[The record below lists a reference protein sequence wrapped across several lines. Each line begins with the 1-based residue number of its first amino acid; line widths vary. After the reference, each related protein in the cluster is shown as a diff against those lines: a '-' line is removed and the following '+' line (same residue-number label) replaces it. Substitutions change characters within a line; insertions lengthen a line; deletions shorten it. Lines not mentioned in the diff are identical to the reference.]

1 MDRDML
7 EGWVGVMVSRAGWI
21 FDQTD
26 VVALP
31 VWAALAVAA
40 FVVVGCA
47 LAFVRGWTDDRGA
60 MMGRVAFVLLAA
72 LVGLVVIDQVVRRD
86 LAGDRQALVARAQEL
101 NARATMPGSALACLD
116 AMAGET
122 VETFCEKALFATPQ
136 ATAAAVSYVDA
147 QLALLAAG
155 NQQLRRGDR
164 SHEDMLANL
173 RRAAEL
179 DRFGIVAHVLSVRHG
194 CTAEQC
200 AAFAMLNDA
209 RRVSRNMTGHTYDA
223 IVDRYAAAWPAAGS
237 HPVAGNAPPAIA
249 EAPAGAPL
257 AGAPLAG
264 AKLPNNLF
272 LPSSSSIPAVSI
284 MNAEPGA
291 SPHDTTGSTQA
302 PTPTPPRKPQAR
314 PPGNSPTAA
323 RPAAPQSLA
332 PSGQ

>member
-60 MMGRVAFVLLAA
+60 MMGRVALVLVAA

-86 LAGDRQALVARAQEL
+86 LAGDRQALAGRAQEL
-101 NARATMPGSALACLD
+101 SARATMPGSALACLD

-122 VETFCEKALFATPQ
+122 VETFCEKALFATPE

-147 QLALLAAG
+147 QLSLLAAG

-164 SHEDMLANL
+164 SHEGMLANL

-179 DRFGIVAHVLSVRHG
+179 DRFGIVAHVLAVRHG
-194 CTAEQC
+194 CTPEQC
-200 AAFAMLNDA
+200 AAFALLNDA
-209 RRVSRNMTGHTYDA
+209 RRVSLNMVGRTYDA
-223 IVDRYAAAWPAAGS
+223 VVNRHVAAWPAAGS
-237 HPVAGNAPPAIA
+237 PPVAGNAPPAVA
-249 EAPAGAPL
+249 EAP

-291 SPHDTTGSTQA
+291 SPADTTGSTQA
-302 PTPTPPRKPQAR
+302 PTPPRKPPQAQVR
-314 PPGNSPTAA
+314 PQGNSPAAA